1 MDALALTD
9 ALLRGATAA
18 LAGLLAAL
26 LARGRPPAPAPRLA
40 IALLAGLAL
49 QTVAGSP
56 VLEAGLPRPLLA
68 ASVGIAV
75 ANAVLFWGLARA
87 LFDAEARPGA
97 GLLAGWTA
105 AWALGAGNV
114 VLGCAARPEGWAQL
128 AAAAQRALPLV
139 CALGAVWAAA
149 RHARG
154 DLVEPRRRLRPLII
168 VTGAAYSLGQLAMRL
183 GQPGGRLTGAWALA
197 DSVLLLAVLAAVAW
211 PLLQLAPAMAWFA
224 QPAPPAAP
232 PEPSAPA
239 SADPGAA
246 SAAALPAAPAATA
259 PDAEDALVA
268 ERLQRA
274 LHQDRVYR
282 DGALSVAGLAAQ
294 LRCPEYRLRRVIRE
308 QLGHG
313 HFSSFLNSHR
323 IAEAQTALA
332 DPARRDE
339 PVLAIAMAVGFQ
351 SIGPFNRAFKAATGC
366 TPSEFRRQ
374 RLADS

>member
-26 LARGRPPAPAPRLA
+26 LARDRPQAPAPRLA
-40 IALLAGLAL
+40 IALLLGLAL

-56 VLEAGLPRPLLA
+56 VLEAALPRPAVA

-97 GLLAGWTA
+97 GLLAGWAA
-105 AWALGAGNV
+105 AWALGAFNV
-114 VLGCAARPEGWAQL
+114 WLGCAGRAEGWAVL
-128 AAAAQRALPLV
+128 AATAQRALPFV

-183 GQPGGRLTGAWALA
+183 GQPGGRLSGAWALA
-197 DSVLLLAVLAAVAW
+197 DSVLLLAVLALVAW
-211 PLLQLAPAMAWFA
+211 PLLQLAPAVAWFA

-232 PEPSAPA
+232 AVAAHPTCAGLDAARAPA
-239 SADPGAA
+239 P
-246 SAAALPAAPAATA
+246 APATPTA
-259 PDAEDALVA
+259 DAEDTLVA
-268 ERLQRA
+268 ERLHRA

-282 DGALSVAGLAAQ
+282 DGTLSVAGLAAQ

-308 QLGHG
+308 RLGHG

-323 IAEAQTALA
+323 IAEAQAALA

-366 TPSEFRRQ
+366 TPGEFRRQ